1 MPSGTYSERIREA
14 RPRLSKSFK
23 RLADYI
29 LDSYIQAALMTTSEL
44 AHEVDVDA
52 ATVVRFAQALEY
64 SGFPELQDE
73 IRARVLESLLIHPQ
87 EVGQADSLPAQV
99 DQTLGQLAEAIER
112 SRKLLDPDALE
123 SLVGMLGASRRV
135 LLLADQAARLAA
147 QRMGAELEAVG
158 VLSAWVPLEDAIIA
172 QALANSQ
179 EQDALL
185 AIDMANK
192 APLIP
197 LALTQAKS
205 FGLQI
210 AAIVGGASF
219 EAAHQAGIVLEV
231 QYQVESQAGDIVLTA
246 LVGAIGGAMR
256 WQHPARYGENLAKLR
271 KAQKRLTS
279 AKPGVN

>member
-52 ATVVRFAQALEY
+52 ATVVRFAQALDY

-123 SLVGMLGASRRV
+123 SLVGMLGAARRV

-158 VLSAWVPLEDAIIA
+158 VLSAWVPLEGAIIA

-179 EQDALL
+179 EEDVLL
-185 AIDMANK
+185 VIDMSDRS
-192 APLIP
+192 PLIP
-197 LALTQAKS
+197 LALGQAKS
-205 FGLQI
+205 FGMQT

-256 WQHPARYGENLAKLR
+256 WRYPDRFGENLAKLR